1 MATIPPERQVP
12 ILLGLLAAV
21 VGYVGYT
28 GTGLDTVG
36 LRGVSQ
42 TRDSIVSRQ
51 RAIDSLT
58 ARTDSAKKLL
68 ASGSVE

>member
-58 ARTDSAKKLL
+58 ARTDSAKKL
-68 ASGSVE
+68 